1 MYLSEQD
8 KQQLAEWKKRWKE
21 NGPEMQELHRLM
33 RETRKIEVDCK
44 CGNTYVKTMRDGSEK
59 EYSYG
64 AQEVSL
70 DAMEDENG
78 LEIASPDCVY
88 DGIEKKIR
96 NAALYRA
103 MSRLS
108 DDDRKIIVLIVLHD
122 MSEREV
128 SEKLGM
134 SRMFIHRRKHH
145 ALDMMRDYLEQFKDE
160 VDRA

>member
-44 CGNTYVKTMRDGSEK
+44 CGNTVQSAKGKVYT
-59 EYSYG
+59 YG

-122 MSEREV
+122 MSEILCAGLLR
-128 SEKLGM
+128 ST
-134 SRMFIHRRKHH
+134 
-145 ALDMMRDYLEQFKDE
+145 Q
-160 VDRA
+160 